1 MAKPNFSGVYTL
13 KSSENE
19 DAFLK
24 AQGVSWV
31 LRKAAKAVGSKRVLI
46 EHSCDN
52 LKIKAGLVDLEYVI
66 GGAPMPTSFMGF
78 EFTDSCAWHSDG
90 VALIQTKLFTDG
102 SKVTTVR
109 TLSSDRQL
117 LTYAHRWV
125 DKNGGSEVRS
135 TQVLQ
140 RVGEMPSGSAAAA
153 AAAEAGGDD
162 SVAAPPSAPTPL
174 LGALSLNTLDSFVT
188 GYETPPDGYATPPE
202 EMPENF
208 SHDELVRQLQSTKDG
223 CAPLDLGEASAGQD
237 ACGEHEVK
245 DLDPTVVKLKW
256 MWADAGVAGVT
267 SKLAQANPWR
277 WSKALSPEDL
287 KTELQKQAKARPVLI
302 SLLTYK
308 HRMTFA
314 DPAACAA
321 WIDESLLELRSDVSQ
336 LQKQAASS
344 SSSSSASAPA
354 STAAAPQ
361 RQGKSKSEGV
371 LAVWRFVAPA
381 YCVYFMRRHATTS
394 WKHKNLFV
402 ASAYAR
408 RASQLPHQTSAMQE
422 SISTYAHPRR
432 EASYHDLAT
441 TGALSLPLAR
451 SLARSLAR
459 ARARSFSLSH
469 TQTHRCVNIQGAGG
483 SSVPVCVSAA
493 PAAGGGRG
501 KALGVC

>member
-1 MAKPNFSGVYTL
+1 
-13 KSSENE
+13 
-19 DAFLK
+19 
-24 AQGVSWV
+24 
-31 LRKAAKAVGSKRVLI
+31 
-46 EHSCDN
+46 
-52 LKIKAGLVDLEYVI
+52 
-66 GGAPMPTSFMGF
+66 
-78 EFTDSCAWHSDG
+78 
-90 VALIQTKLFTDG
+90 
-102 SKVTTVR
+102 
-109 TLSSDRQL
+109 
-117 LTYAHRWV
+117 
-125 DKNGGSEVRS
+125 
-135 TQVLQ
+135 
-140 RVGEMPSGSAAAA
+140 MPSGSAAAA

-174 LGALSLNTLDSFVT
+174 LGVLSLNTLDSFVT

-202 EMPENF
+202 EMPESF

-287 KTELQKQAKARPVLI
+287 KTELQKQSKARPVLI

-336 LQKQAASS
+336 LQKQAAD
-344 SSSSSASAPA
+344 SSSASA
-354 STAAAPQ
+354 SAAPQ

-422 SISTYAHPRR
+422 SINTYAHPRR
-432 EASYHDLAT
+432 EAAYQDLAT
-441 TGALSLPLAR
+441 TGAFSPSLSLFLSL
-451 SLARSLAR
+451 SLARSL
-459 ARARSFSLSH
+459 SLFSLSLFHTHTHTH
-469 TQTHRCVNIQGAGG
+469 TQVH
-483 SSVPVCVSAA
+483 
-493 PAAGGGRG
+493 
-501 KALGVC
+501 